1 VTGEDQ
7 IQAGLLKV
15 EEHLTPTLLTR
26 ILQKIWTSEKPPS
39 SWNTGL
45 LAKLPKKGDWTYCN
59 NWRGIMLLSVTSEI
73 LSKIILCRISTIVE
87 PQLRKEQ
94 AGFRKGKSCTDQIF
108 TLRQIIG
115 QCKKWNSS
123 VYINFV
129 DFTKAFASIHRP
141 AMWKILKHYGIPD
154 KLIVIIMMLYN
165 NFSAKVICGLNLT
178 DEFPI
183 QTGFKQGFLL
193 SPLLFSLC

>member
-1 VTGEDQ
+1 
-7 IQAGLLKV
+7 
-15 EEHLTPTLLTR
+15 
-26 ILQKIWTSEKPPS
+26 
-39 SWNTGL
+39 
-45 LAKLPKKGDWTYCN
+45 
-59 NWRGIMLLSVTSEI
+59 MLLSLTSKI
-73 LSKIILCRISTIVE
+73 LSQIILCRISAIVE

-115 QCKKWNSS
+115 QCKEWNAS

-129 DFTKAFASIHRP
+129 DFTKAFGSIHRP
-141 AMWKILKHYGIPD
+141 ALCKILKHYGIPG
-154 KLIVIIMMLYN
+154 KLIVIIKMLYN

-183 QTGFKQGFLL
+183 QTGVKQGCLL
-193 SPLLFSLC
+193 SPLLFFLCLDWVMTKTTGETKRGITWTLTLGTRRSGLCRRYCVTVTPTP